1 MLVIPNILHDSTDAK
16 KFWYLKVLEDA
27 RFIVYEGER
36 EMKVI
41 SVSTCGLQG
50 QLNKDKLSSNKA
62 VNSSR
67 LHIEHLNAQDKTI
80 LTRTFLDK
88 LETLS

>member
-1 MLVIPNILHDSTDAK
+1 MWVTKAIK
-16 KFWYLKVLEDA
+16 
-27 RFIVYEGER
+27 
-36 EMKVI
+36 
-41 SVSTCGLQG
+41 
-50 QLNKDKLSSNKA
+50 KDKLSSNEA
-62 VNSSR
+62 ARLLR

>member
-16 KFWYLKVLEDA
+16 QFWDFKVLEDA
-27 RFIVYEGER
+27 RFIVYEGDR

-41 SVSTCGLQG
+41 SVSTCGIQW
-50 QLNKDKLSSNKA
+50 QLNKDKLSSNEA
-62 VNSSR
+62 ARLLR
-67 LHIEHLNAQDKTI
+67 LHIEHLNSQDKTI